1 MSSEIRFDNGAAY
14 EQYMG
19 RWSQLVGEVFLDWLD
34 AAPGLR
40 WLDVGCGNGAFT
52 AQIAARCVPAAV
64 TGIDPSEAQ
73 LAYARTRPEL
83 QQARFERG
91 DAMALP
97 LEAASVDVAVM
108 PLVLF
113 FVPEPARG
121 VREMARVVAAGG
133 TVAAYSWDMDGGG
146 FPYAVLR
153 SELEQMGLRVPSAP
167 SDDASRL
174 DVSRQLWESAGLTS
188 VETRSI
194 TVERTFEDLD
204 TYWNILLQG
213 PSVGATLK
221 ALSTAQSALLRERL
235 RARLPPDA
243 AGRITYRSRANAVK
257 GRVR

>member
-1 MSSEIRFDNGAAY
+1 MSEIRFDNGAAY
-14 EQYMG
+14 EEYMG
-19 RWSQLVGEVFLDWLD
+19 RWSQLVGEVFLDWL
-34 AAPGLR
+34 AAPPGLR

-52 AQIAARCVPAAV
+52 AQIVRRCAPAAV

-73 LAYARTRPEL
+73 LLYARARQGL
-83 QQARFERG
+83 QHARFERG

-97 LEAASVDVAVM
+97 LDAASVDVAVM

-121 VREMARVVAAGG
+121 VQEMARVVATGG

-153 SELEQMGLRVPSAP
+153 SELEEMGLRVPSAP

-174 DVSRQLWESAGLTS
+174 DVSRRLWEGAGLTA

-194 TVERTFEDLD
+194 TVERTFEDFD

-213 PSVGATLK
+213 PSVGATLR
-221 ALSTAQSALLRERL
+221 ALPAAQAELLRERL
-235 RARLPPDA
+235 RARFPPDT

-257 GRVR
+257 GRPR